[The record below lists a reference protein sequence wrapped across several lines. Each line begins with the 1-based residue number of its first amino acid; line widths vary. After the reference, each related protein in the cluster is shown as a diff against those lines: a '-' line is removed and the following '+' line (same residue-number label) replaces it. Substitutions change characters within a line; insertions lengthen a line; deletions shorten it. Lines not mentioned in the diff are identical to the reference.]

1 MKRGIIMINIER
13 QPTVT
18 IEEIEKELRN
28 RGKIYQDY
36 CPLRRILF
44 NNDYMNNSYISLLIA
59 DDVYNNYVNPDE
71 GSIAQAVVEMLREVC
86 PNDEY
91 VLVDVSW

>member
-1 MKRGIIMINIER
+1 MKRGIIMINVKR

-18 IEEIEKELRN
+18 MGDIEKELRN
-28 RGKIYQDY
+28 RGKIYPDY
-36 CPLRRILF
+36 YSLGSILF
-44 NNDYMNNSYISLLIA
+44 NDYYMNDSYVTLLIA
-59 DDVYNNYVNPDE
+59 DDVYDDYIDPEE
-71 GSIAQAVVEMLREVC
+71 GSIAQAVVEMLREAC

>member
-18 IEEIEKELRN
+18 IEEIEKELRS

-44 NNDYMNNSYISLLIA
+44 DDCMNDSYMSFLIA
-59 DDVYNNYVNPDE
+59 DDVYDDYIDPEE

>member
-1 MKRGIIMINIER
+1 MINIER
-13 QPTVT
+13 LPTVT

-36 CPLRRILF
+36 YSLRRILF
-44 NNDYMNNSYISLLIA
+44 DDYYMNDSYVSLLIA
-59 DDVYNNYVNPDE
+59 DDVYNDYIDPEE